1 MALGDRAAQGAS
13 FLLVDDNEPFLKLL
27 GSFVERHY
35 PDAAI
40 GRATTGEQALDQLI
54 QGTWDVVLLDYRL
67 PDVDGLEVLAEI
79 RKHQVDTA
87 VVMVT
92 GEGDERLAADI
103 FRMGAHDYL
112 VKSSIDPSGLRRCLD
127 QVLMRRLLEA
137 QIAEK
142 SDELVRSSRE
152 LSERGRA
159 LDTAYEKLRQRKE
172 QLRLLSDSLEQT
184 VQERTAALRGTTR
197 FLNKVLDAT
206 VDHFVVAAG
215 PDGTIR
221 TFNRGAELAFDK
233 LSSEVVGGVHFRELF
248 DELADDASLAALTA
262 ACHAKGSMTVD
273 LTGRAGE
280 GGFSAEVSLSR
291 LQLADTEADG
301 LVILGRDVTHEREL
315 EERNQAYVQQIE
327 VANDDLRRKNE
338 QILEATRLK
347 SEFLA
352 NVSHELRT
360 PLNAIIGYSDLLSG
374 GIYGHLEGRQ
384 ASAIAGIGTRAKDL
398 LTLINE
404 ILDLAKIEAGRMD
417 LRVEQFELS
426 PLIRDIVETGRVL
439 AVDKNLDVEWTHEGD
454 DVTLSTDAQK
464 VQQILVNLIS
474 NAVKF
479 TPEGSVVVQTRVD
492 GGDLI
497 VCVRDT
503 GIGIPPDQLP
513 KVFDEFRQ
521 VDGTS
526 TREYGGTGLGLA
538 ISQKFAV
545 SLGGDLFAES
555 RLGRGSTFTLRIPT
569 QLEDPAK
576 GRHIAVALDLTPD
589 LASITGD

>member
-233 LSSEVVGGVHFRELF
+233 LSSEVVGGVHFR
-248 DELADDASLAALTA
+248 DLTA

>member
-1 MALGDRAAQGAS
+1 M
-13 FLLVDDNEPFLKLL
+13 
-27 GSFVERHY
+27 
-35 PDAAI
+35 
-40 GRATTGEQALDQLI
+40 
-54 QGTWDVVLLDYRL
+54 
-67 PDVDGLEVLAEI
+67 
-79 RKHQVDTA
+79 
-87 VVMVT
+87 
-92 GEGDERLAADI
+92 
-103 FRMGAHDYL
+103 
-112 VKSSIDPSGLRRCLD
+112 
-127 QVLMRRLLEA
+127 
-137 QIAEK
+137 
-142 SDELVRSSRE
+142 
-152 LSERGRA
+152 
-159 LDTAYEKLRQRKE
+159 
-172 QLRLLSDSLEQT
+172 
-184 VQERTAALRGTTR
+184 
-197 FLNKVLDAT
+197 
-206 VDHFVVAAG
+206 
-215 PDGTIR
+215 
-221 TFNRGAELAFDK
+221 
-233 LSSEVVGGVHFRELF
+233 
-248 DELADDASLAALTA
+248 
-262 ACHAKGSMTVD
+262 
-273 LTGRAGE
+273 
-280 GGFSAEVSLSR
+280 
-291 LQLADTEADG
+291 
-301 LVILGRDVTHEREL
+301 
-315 EERNQAYVQQIE
+315 
-327 VANDDLRRKNE
+327 
-338 QILEATRLK
+338 
-347 SEFLA
+347 
-352 NVSHELRT
+352 SHELRT